1 MRRGQINNIALRYS
15 ECKLE
20 IGPMVEKTSGAR
32 RQPSQADYETLSE
45 FRYRIRCFLEFS
57 QEAARAVGL
66 TPRQHQA
73 LLAIKGFK
81 GGGPAS
87 VGDLAE
93 RLRIRHHSA
102 AELVDR
108 LAEAGLVERGPGAG
122 DQRRVLLHLTA
133 QAEARLAELSAAH
146 LEELSKIGPIL
157 DDIRGL
163 T

>member
-1 MRRGQINNIALRYS
+1 
-15 ECKLE
+15 
-20 IGPMVEKTSGAR
+20 MVAKTREAGGGR

-66 TPRQHQA
+66 TSRQHQA
-73 LLAIKGFK
+73 LLAIKGFR

-108 LAEAGLVERGPGAG
+108 LAEAGLVERAHGAG

-133 QAEARLAELSAAH
+133 HAEGQLAQLSTAH
-146 LEELSKIGPIL
+146 LEELEKAGSIFDEGIV
-157 DDIRGL
+157 RAN
-163 T
+163 